1 MTKKIKCSTQAYE
14 DWKTQTQSLFLRGK
28 NKNARWRSGLLDHFP
43 QCLDWKRTRSAKV
56 RSPQWSR
63 GTYSGGGG
71 PLGSPNIPT
80 RKHKCL
86 YEQLITYIS
95 TQKAVNVDHPYT
107 DGSNA
112 LRVVTSTLTGPLL
125 LPAPKPA
132 EKPLQKRLNSV
143 CRLPKSPCLFF
154 SHPTQFIHLPLI
166 PWFFGKTTTISGKGF
181 WQIFRAQYTHLGI
194 FIRANTTSAAK
205 RCVCVLCRKRREDA
219 GWPGWNPPYP
229 GCISSSII
237 FISPAFLGMTPRA
250 TM

>member
-1 MTKKIKCSTQAYE
+1 MH
-14 DWKTQTQSLFLRGK
+14 DWKTQTQNFFLRGK

-43 QCLDWKRTRSAKV
+43 QCLDWKRTWSAKV

-71 PLGSPNIPT
+71 GGPLGSPNILT

-112 LRVVTSTLTGPLL
+112 LRVVTSTLPGLLL
-125 LPAPKPA
+125 LPALKPA
-132 EKPLQKRLNSV
+132 EKLLQKRLNSV

-154 SHPTQFIHLPLI
+154 LIQLNSSIYPWFPDSSARQPQSQGKVFDKSFAPNIPTLESLYEQIPPPPPNVAFASCVESAVRTRAGRVEIRHIPVVYHLP
-166 PWFFGKTTTISGKGF
+166 
-181 WQIFRAQYTHLGI
+181 
-194 FIRANTTSAAK
+194 
-205 RCVCVLCRKRREDA
+205 
-219 GWPGWNPPYP
+219 
-229 GCISSSII
+229 
-237 FISPAFLGMTPRA
+237 
-250 TM
+250 